1 MLRPPCLLSRFSV
14 NLPTNYFALTNA
26 CPLLVKK
33 GRHNTAFTTP
43 TMATSAKKSPENGL
57 AVPFAL
63 PGGNRI
69 VTLDEF
75 IIRAEKD
82 FDFAT
87 GELTGLLRDIGVAA
101 KIINREVN
109 KAGLVNILGV
119 ADGSADNASGDRQQK
134 LDVYANEKL
143 IECLKNS
150 GECCAIASEEN
161 DDIIQVPPVSSKKSN
176 YIVLFDPLDGS
187 SNIDVNV
194 SVGTIFAIYRRKSDP
209 AGPATAEDFLQT
221 GNKQVAA
228 GYVLYGTS
236 TILVYTTG
244 RGVNG
249 FTLDPSIGEFCL
261 SHRNMRIPENGQ
273 FYSVNQG
280 YYSKFDLE
288 MRRYI
293 DHCSDQNYG
302 LRYIGSMVS
311 DIHRILIQGGIF
323 LYPSTR
329 KYPKGKLRLLYEC
342 NPLSMVVEQ
351 AGGKSFN
358 TQLKRILDMDPK
370 ELHQRSTIAIGSP
383 NMVDELKAFIER
395 YSALPL

>member
-1 MLRPPCLLSRFSV
+1 MS
-14 NLPTNYFALTNA
+14 
-26 CPLLVKK
+26 
-33 GRHNTAFTTP
+33 TT
-43 TMATSAKKSPENGL
+43 AKKVADNGL
-57 AVPFAL
+57 SLSAGIP
-63 PGGNRI
+63 GNRI

-75 IIRAEKD
+75 IIRSEND
-82 FDFAT
+82 FEYAT

-101 KIINREVN
+101 KIVNREVN
-109 KAGLVNILGV
+109 KAGLGHILGV
-119 ADGSADNASGDRQQK
+119 SDGSENTSGDTQQK
-134 LDVYANEKL
+134 LDVFANEKF

-161 DDIIQVPPVSSKKSN
+161 EDIIHSPPVGSKTSH
-176 YIVLFDPLDGS
+176 YIVMFDPLDGS

-194 SVGTIFAIYRRKSDP
+194 SVGTIFAIYRRES
-209 AGPATAEDFLQT
+209 AATGPATKADFLQAGT
-221 GNKQVAA
+221 KQVAA

-261 SHRNMRIPENGQ
+261 SHRNMRIPEHGQ
-273 FYSVNQG
+273 TYSVNQG

-342 NPLSMVVEQ
+342 NPLSLIVEQ
-351 AGGKSFN
+351 AGGKAMNS
-358 TQLKRILDMDPK
+358 QLKRILDVVPT
-370 ELHQRSTIAIGSP
+370 ELHQRGTIAIGSP
-383 NMVDELKAFIER
+383 GMVDELKAFIER
-395 YSALPL
+395 YSALPI

>member
-1 MLRPPCLLSRFSV
+1 MSTTTKKAVQHSQ
-14 NLPTNYFALTNA
+14 PT
-26 CPLLVKK
+26 
-33 GRHNTAFTTP
+33 G
-43 TMATSAKKSPENGL
+43 S
-57 AVPFAL
+57 AL
-63 PGGNRI
+63 PGNRI
-69 VTLDEF
+69 ITLDEF
-75 IIRAEKD
+75 IIRSEKD
-82 FDFAT
+82 FDYAT

-119 ADGSADNASGDRQQK
+119 ADSGENQSGDIQQK
-134 LDVYANEKL
+134 LDVYANDKL
-143 IECLKNS
+143 VECLQNS
-150 GECCAIASEEN
+150 GECCAIASEE
-161 DDIIQVPPVSSKKSN
+161 DEGIINVPAVGSKQSH
-176 YIVLFDPLDGS
+176 YIVMFDPLDGS

-194 SVGTIFAIYRRKSDP
+194 SVGTIFAIYRRKSDSS
-209 AGPATAEDFLQT
+209 GPATIADFLQP
-221 GNKQVAA
+221 GSKQVAA

-261 SHRNMRIPENGQ
+261 SHRNMRIPDSGTT
-273 FYSVNQG
+273 YSVNQG

-311 DIHRILIQGGIF
+311 DIHRILIHGGIF
-323 LYPSTR
+323 LYPATR

-342 NPLSMVVEQ
+342 NPLSMIVEQ
-351 AGGKSFN
+351 AGGKAIN
-358 TQLKRILDMDPK
+358 TQLKRILEMQPS
-370 ELHQRSTIAIGSP
+370 ELHQRGTIAIGSP
-383 NMVDELKAFIER
+383 DMVDELKAFIER
-395 YSALPL
+395 YSALPI